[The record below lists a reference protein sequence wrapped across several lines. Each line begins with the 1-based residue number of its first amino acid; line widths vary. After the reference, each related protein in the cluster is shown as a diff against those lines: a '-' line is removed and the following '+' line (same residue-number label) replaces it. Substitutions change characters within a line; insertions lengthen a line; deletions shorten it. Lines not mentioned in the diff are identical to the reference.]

1 MGRKMGEV
9 KERVGAGEGEGTLV
23 GMQIEKN
30 VNKQKEFRKKV
41 PARKWCYPL

>member
-23 GMQIEKN
+23 GMQIEK
-30 VNKQKEFRKKV
+30 KCK
-41 PARKWCYPL
+41 